1 MKEKTIKN
9 LVSLYVFIF
18 LVWGF
23 YRFLFRFPEEIEELA
38 FKPLIWL
45 GPTLFLVWR
54 QKENFAS
61 LGITSKNLAKSCLWG
76 VGLGL
81 VFAVEGLIIYFLK
94 QESFN
99 LDFAISSQVLAI
111 SLIMALAT
119 ATSEETV
126 FRGYIFSRLLKI
138 LGKELQANVASSL
151 AWSLVHLPITIFVFN
166 FNTAE
171 TMAFL
176 VLNFVFG
183 VGSAFVFAR
192 TRNLSGSLLLHVLWS
207 FPILLFG

>member
-1 MKEKTIKN
+1 MREKTIKN

-23 YRFLFRFPEEIEELA
+23 YRFLFRFPEEIEELV

-45 GPTLFLVWR
+45 GPTLFLVLS
-54 QKENFAS
+54 QKENLSS
-61 LGITSKNLAKSCLWG
+61 LGLTSKNLAKSCLWG

-81 VFAVEGLIIYFLK
+81 VFAVEGLIIHFLK
-94 QESFN
+94 QEGFN
-99 LDFAISSQVLAI
+99 LNFAISSQVLVTSLIVAVATAI
-111 SLIMALAT
+111 S
-119 ATSEETV
+119 EEIV
-126 FRGYIFSRLLKI
+126 FRGYIFSRLLEI

-151 AWSLVHLPITIFVFN
+151 AWSLIHLPITIFVFN
-166 FNTAE
+166 FNLAE
-171 TMAFL
+171 TAAFL

-183 VGSAFVFAR
+183 VASAFVFAR
-192 TRNLSGSLLLHVLWS
+192 TKNLSGCLLLHVLWG